1 MNHKNNNFHHMKP
14 RLYLALIV
22 VPLGM
27 IMAAIPQNTTHPY
40 QLSPEEMLE
49 YVNSGMQY
57 FSPDEVA
64 QMIINQDPSLL
75 LIDVRSEAEYEK
87 FHLPGAINIP
97 LTSLL
102 EEQWKDYL
110 HQDLRYNVFYSN
122 STVNANQAW
131 MLTRQL
137 GYKNNY
143 VLEGGLNYWVETI
156 MNPTPPAS
164 TSPNEELA
172 KYDFRKGAGQALGGG
187 AAVESNASQ
196 PAPELPMIAPKPTKK
211 RVQGGC

>member
-1 MNHKNNNFHHMKP
+1 MNP
-14 RLYLALIV
+14 RILFALFII
-22 VPLGM
+22 PLGL
-27 IMAAIPQNTTHPY
+27 ILAAVPANTTHPY
-40 QLSPEEMLE
+40 KLSPEDLLE
-49 YVNSGMQY
+49 HVNSGMQY

-64 QMIINQDPSLL
+64 DMIVKKDPSLV
-75 LIDVRSEAEYEK
+75 LIDVRAETEYEK

-110 HQDLRYNVFYSN
+110 NQGLRYNVFYSN
-122 STVNANQAW
+122 GTVNANQAW

-137 GYKNNY
+137 GYQNNY
-143 VLEGGLNYWVETI
+143 VLQGGLNYWVETI
-156 MNPTPPAS
+156 MNPKAPES
-164 TSPNEELA
+164 TSPNEEIA

-187 AAVESNASQ
+187 AVIESSQ
-196 PAPELPMIAPKPTKK
+196 QSAPELPKIAPRPQKK